1 MRTTVDLDPKL
12 LEQLRLEAVR
22 RGTSVKALL
31 NSVIRAGLAARL
43 ADPAVSF
50 TVPTVSIGLPRVN
63 VDRPLV
69 VADALEDEERFRG
82 LRWWNPVSGA

>member
-31 NSVIRAGLAARL
+31 NSVIRAGLAARI
-43 ADPAVSF
+43 AEPAASYA
-50 TVPTVSIGLPRVN
+50 VPTVSLGQPRVN
-63 VDRPLV
+63 LDRALR
-69 VADALEDEERFRG
+69 VADALEDEEHAHELQRRK
-82 LRWWNPVSGA
+82 